1 MELFTIGHSNH
12 SAERFVNL
20 LESVGIDEVVDV
32 RSTPYSQWA
41 PFANRE
47 NLEKLL
53 SSLEIHYLYLGDSLG
68 GHIPDLQGN
77 KKADRLKAY
86 EEIRQMPAFQNGI
99 NRLIDELDRRRVCI
113 LCAEEDPES
122 CHRRLL
128 VGKSIIGQGIHVI
141 HLRGDGSQQSEE
153 ELWKEQHHINKNQ
166 ISMPL

>member
-12 SAERFVNL
+12 SPEHFARL
-20 LESVGIDEVVDV
+20 LEDARIDEVVDV

-47 NLEKLL
+47 NLERLL
-53 SSLEIHYLYLGDSLG
+53 ASIEIHYLYLGGFLG
-68 GHIPDLQGN
+68 GNIPELQGN
-77 KKADRLKAY
+77 KKSDRLKAY
-86 EEIRQMPAFQNGI
+86 EEIREVPAFQQGI
-99 NRLIDELDRRRVCI
+99 NKLIDEMDHRCVCI

-128 VGKSIIGQGIHVI
+128 VGKSIIGWGINVI
-141 HLRGDGSQQSEE
+141 HLRGDGRRQSEE

-166 ISMPL
+166 IGLPL

>member
-12 SAERFVNL
+12 NPERFARL
-20 LESVGIDEVVDV
+20 LEDAGIDEIVDV

-53 SSLEIHYLYLGDSLG
+53 ASIEIHYLYLGGFLG
-68 GHIPDLQGN
+68 GNIPESQGN
-77 KKADRLKAY
+77 KKSDRLKAY
-86 EEIRQMPAFQNGI
+86 EEIRQVPAFQQGI
-99 NRLIDELDRRRVCI
+99 DKLINEMDRRCVCI

-128 VGKSIIGQGIHVI
+128 VGKSIIEHGINVI
-141 HLRGDGSQQSEE
+141 HLRGDGRRQSEE
-153 ELWKEQHHINKNQ
+153 DLWKEQHHINRNQ
-166 ISMPL
+166 IGLPL